1 MPLDDGAFSETGSA
15 ACTVHAMAGTP
26 EAFCLT
32 VQRKAVDRPGQ
43 EDPDRPVQAGV
54 EMPGQEPYPVEEE
67 SDLNSRY
74 ICRAIATGLDGE
86 GWSDAQIVW
95 RHSQRADASENRSDF
110 GGAHLPAALIP
121 RSFRTRQGPAG
132 NGHGFARPE
141 FAMRPGTCP
150 ATAFRHG
157 KRRCHAPHPALLT
170 SPEHS
175 GPASERI
182 PACSGQKNF
191 YLWIRGFTTA

>member
-141 FAMRPGTCP
+141 FAIRPENTTRHRVPAWKPAPPCPESGLPDRSGTP
-150 ATAFRHG
+150 RPRVRPNPGLQRT
-157 KRRCHAPHPALLT
+157 KKSL
-170 SPEHS
+170 SMD
-175 GPASERI
+175 
-182 PACSGQKNF
+182 
-191 YLWIRGFTTA
+191 

>member
-1 MPLDDGAFSETGSA
+1 MNILRHSVAKSRHSFTSRAGLIVPATLPGRLAAAGRQEPAVTGHPAEGSRRVLEAALQGRDWVTLDIDASV
-15 ACTVHAMAGTP
+15 VHAKKKTARP
-26 EAFCLT
+26 AF
-32 VQRKAVDRPGQ
+32 QPRPARGN
-43 EDPDRPVQAGV
+43 A
-54 EMPGQEPYPVEEE
+54 
-67 SDLNSRY
+67 L
-74 ICRAIATGLDGE
+74 
-86 GWSDAQIVW
+86 
-95 RHSQRADASENRSDF
+95 ADAY
-110 GGAHLPAALIP
+110 LPAALIP
-121 RSFRTRQGPAG
+121 RFFRTRQGPAG

-191 YLWIRGFTTA
+191 YLWIRGFTTS